1 MPLKIALVG
10 RPNVGK
16 STLFNR
22 LTKSKKSIVHDM
34 PGVTRDRNYGMA
46 YIGPLEFELIDTPG
60 LEEATT
66 VSIEY
71 RMMKQT
77 EKAIEE
83 ADLVFLVADGK
94 EGVNVHDKFFARW
107 IKQKGAKA
115 YLLVNKCESKFFNE
129 NEYYNLGL
137 GNPIPVSGEHGNG
150 ISALYDIIS
159 PFVEEIE
166 KMEKKVD
173 HDNLRI
179 TIAGRPNTGKSTFI
193 NALIGED
200 RLLTGPEAGI
210 TRDAIEINWHYM
222 GTDIQIVDTAG
233 MRKKAGISKHIEK
246 LSVSSA
252 LRSIRFANTVVLMLD
267 AALSLERQ
275 DLSIA
280 NLVIEEGRGLVVVVN
295 KSDLLDD
302 IKKFNEELEYRLET
316 QLAQLKGVPIV
327 YVSALN
333 KKNLHAVIDSCLQVY
348 EAWNQR
354 LNTGILNRWL
364 TDVMSKHSLPLQS
377 NGRSLKIKY
386 ITQIK
391 SRPPTF
397 KLFCNKPGDIP
408 DSYSKYLLNSMRISF
423 DFFGVPIRISFVGG
437 KNPYNGKLD

>member
-1 MPLKIALVG
+1 MPFRIALVG

-22 LTKSKKSIVHDM
+22 LTRSKKSIVHDM
-34 PGVTRDRNYGMA
+34 PGVTRDRNYGLA

-60 LEEATT
+60 LEEADA
-66 VSIEY
+66 SAIEY

-77 EKAIEE
+77 ERAIEE
-83 ADLVFLVADGK
+83 ADLVFLVTDGK
-94 EGVNVHDKFFARW
+94 EGVSIHDKFFAKW

-115 YLLVNKCESKFFNE
+115 RLLVNKCESKSFNE
-129 NEYYNLGL
+129 SEYYTLGL
-137 GNPIPVSGEHGNG
+137 GEPIPVSGEHGDG
-150 ISALYDIIS
+150 ITALYDIIA
-159 PFVEEIE
+159 PLAQEIE
-166 KMEKKVD
+166 EQEEKVD
-173 HDNLRI
+173 HNNIRI

-210 TRDAIEINWHYM
+210 TRDAIEIDWNYM
-222 GTDIQIVDTAG
+222 GTNIKLVDTAG
-233 MRKKAGISKHIEK
+233 MRKKAGISKQLEK

-275 DLSIA
+275 DLTIA

-302 IKKFNEELEYRLET
+302 VKKFNEELEYRLEK
-316 QLAQLKGVPIV
+316 QLSQLKGVPIV
-327 YVSALN
+327 YISALN
-333 KKNLHAVIDSCLQVY
+333 KKNLYAVIDTCMKVY

-354 LNTGILNRWL
+354 LSTGALNRWL
-364 TDVMSKHSLPLQS
+364 SEVMSKHTLPLQS
-377 NGRSLKIKY
+377 NGKSLKIKY

-408 DSYSKYLLNSMRISF
+408 DSYSRYLTNSMRISF

-437 KNPYNGKLD
+437 KNPYN